1 MNSLLNLRSA
11 SGALLA
17 GPLALALAACSPG
30 TDTTPAATPAATDAT
45 TTTDAE
51 AAPQA
56 TAQDAF
62 FDNLTALCGNAY
74 AGEVETD
81 RPEAPGNN
89 AFAGQDLVMHVRDC
103 SGEEIKIPFHVGED
117 RSRTWIVTRT
127 DDGLRLKHDHRLE
140 DGSDDPVTMYGGD
153 TASDGTAN
161 RQEFPVDA
169 FSQEMFTREGMDVSN
184 TNVWA
189 IEVEPETHY
198 TYELGRTDQDRL
210 FRVRFDL
217 TNPID
222 APPAPWGH
230 D

>member
-1 MNSLLNLRSA
+1 MNNLLNLRTA

-17 GPLALALAACSPG
+17 GPLALALAACSPEPASAPAAG
-30 TDTTPAATPAATDAT
+30 DATPAEAAATDASV
-45 TTTDAE
+45 
-51 AAPQA
+51 A

-81 RPEAPGNN
+81 RPESPGNN
-89 AFAGQDLVMHVRDC
+89 AFAGKDLVMHVREC
-103 SGEEIKIPFHVGED
+103 SDEEIKIPFHVGED

-127 DDGLRLKHDHRLE
+127 DEGLRLKHDHRLE

-153 TASDGTAN
+153 TASEGTAN

-169 FSQEMFTREGMDVSN
+169 FSQEMFSRESMDVSN

-189 IEVEPETHY
+189 IEVEPGVHY

-217 TNPID
+217 ANPVD

-230 D
+230 E

>member
-17 GPLALALAACSPG
+17 GPIALALAACSSEPAPAPA
-30 TDTTPAATPAATDAT
+30 TADTAPAEAPAADAPAT
-45 TTTDAE
+45 
-51 AAPQA
+51 

-62 FDNLTALCGNAY
+62 FDNLAALCGNAY
-74 AGEVETD
+74 AGEVEVD
-81 RPEAPGNN
+81 RPESPGNN
-89 AFAGQDLVMHVRDC
+89 AFAGQELVMHVRECND
-103 SGEEIKIPFHVGED
+103 EEIRIPFHVGED

-153 TASDGTAN
+153 TASEGTAN
-161 RQEFPVDA
+161 RQEFPVDT
-169 FSQEMFTREGMDVSN
+169 FSQEMFTREGMQVSN

-189 IEVEPETHY
+189 IDVEPGGHY
-198 TYELGRTDQDRL
+198 TYELARTDQNRL

-217 TNPID
+217 TNPIE

-230 D
+230 E

>member
-1 MNSLLNLRSA
+1 MNSPLSFRPA

-17 GPLALALAACSPG
+17 GPLALALAACSPAPAPTTAG
-30 TDTTPAATPAATDAT
+30 TTPDAST
-45 TTTDAE
+45 AE
-51 AAPQA
+51 APAA

-74 AGEVETD
+74 AGKVETD
-81 RPEAPGNN
+81 RPDSQGNN
-89 AFAGQDLVMHVRDC
+89 AFAGQALVVHVREC
-103 SGEEIKIPFHVGED
+103 SDGEIRIPFHVGED

-127 DDGLRLKHDHRLE
+127 DEGLRLKHDHRLE
-140 DGSDDPVTMYGGD
+140 DGSDDPVTLYGGD
-153 TASDGTAN
+153 SASEGTAN

-189 IEVEPETHY
+189 IEVEPDVHY

-217 TNPID
+217 ANPID

-230 D
+230 E

>member
-1 MNSLLNLRSA
+1 MNKPFTFRTA

-17 GPLALALAACSPG
+17 GPLALALAACSP
-30 TDTTPAATPAATDAT
+30 DSAPAPAAADTSADAAAT
-45 TTTDAE
+45 E
-51 AAPQA
+51 APAA

-62 FDNLTALCGNAY
+62 FDNLAALCGNAY
-74 AGEVETD
+74 AGEVEVD
-81 RPEAPGNN
+81 RPESPGNN
-89 AFAGQDLVMHVRDC
+89 AFAGQELVMHVREC
-103 SGEEIKIPFHVGED
+103 SDEEIKIPFHVGED

-127 DDGLRLKHDHRLE
+127 DEGLRLKHDHRLE

-153 TASDGTAN
+153 TASEGTAN

-169 FSQEMFTREGMDVSN
+169 FSQEMFTREGMQVSN

-189 IEVEPETHY
+189 IEVEPGEHY

-217 TNPID
+217 SNPID

-230 D
+230 E

>member
-1 MNSLLNLRSA
+1 MNKPFTFRTA

-17 GPLALALAACSPG
+17 GPLALALAACSP
-30 TDTTPAATPAATDAT
+30 DSAPAPAAVDTSADAAAT
-45 TTTDAE
+45 E
-51 AAPQA
+51 APAA

-74 AGEVETD
+74 AGEVEVD
-81 RPEAPGNN
+81 RPESPGNN
-89 AFAGQDLVMHVRDC
+89 AFAGQELVMHVREC
-103 SGEEIKIPFHVGED
+103 SDEEIKIPFHVGED

-127 DDGLRLKHDHRLE
+127 DEGLRLKHDHRLE

-153 TASDGTAN
+153 TASEGTAN

-169 FSQEMFTREGMDVSN
+169 FSQEMFTREGMQVSN

-189 IEVEPETHY
+189 IEVEPGEHY

-217 TNPID
+217 TNPVD

-230 D
+230 E

>member
-1 MNSLLNLRSA
+1 MNKPFTFRTA
-11 SGALLA
+11 PGALLA
-17 GPLALALAACSPG
+17 GPLALALAACSP
-30 TDTTPAATPAATDAT
+30 DSAPAAAAADTSADAAATK
-45 TTTDAE
+45 
-51 AAPQA
+51 APSA

-74 AGEVETD
+74 AGEVEVD
-81 RPEAPGNN
+81 RPESPGNN
-89 AFAGQDLVMHVRDC
+89 AFAGQELVMHVREC
-103 SGEEIKIPFHVGED
+103 SDEEIKIPFHVGED

-127 DDGLRLKHDHRLE
+127 DEGLRLKHDHRLE

-153 TASDGTAN
+153 TASEGTAN

-169 FSQEMFTREGMDVSN
+169 FSQEMFTREGMQVSN

-189 IEVEPETHY
+189 IEVEPGVHY

-217 TNPID
+217 SNPID

-230 D
+230 E